1 MLFEGESFVFISPY
15 LIVPVLLLVVV
26 LVYYMLRKF
35 LRTMRDRIDEP
46 FESTEGRT
54 TISQLRARLP
64 RTRFLAAAVL
74 IIVVVPSIIVV
85 EQMPVNGTNI
95 EHSDSVGDVSNPNID
110 IVQIRSY
117 LNGTDLYLELTVAG
131 SIVEINKTTL
141 YQYRLTIVTKGVE
154 ADVGIA
160 IYQITYQNGSVSGC
174 SAYGYAKGDTLTL
187 VVSIYAITSGL
198 YMTGLEGRAT
208 SGSETDYTSPDRSSE
223 VAHARAGALA

>member
-74 IIVVVPSIIVV
+74 IIDSQDIIPASDFLVGKSI
-85 EQMPVNGTNI
+85 
-95 EHSDSVGDVSNPNID
+95 S
-110 IVQIRSY
+110 
-117 LNGTDLYLELTVAG
+117 
-131 SIVEINKTTL
+131 
-141 YQYRLTIVTKGVE
+141 
-154 ADVGIA
+154 
-160 IYQITYQNGSVSGC
+160 
-174 SAYGYAKGDTLTL
+174 
-187 VVSIYAITSGL
+187 
-198 YMTGLEGRAT
+198 
-208 SGSETDYTSPDRSSE
+208 
-223 VAHARAGALA
+223 